1 MNMKFKIVIVI
12 ALVALAISLQPS
24 KDVTPEPVPNGPL
37 NLAAAFEGKDAAQ
50 DAAIVAAMSSEIADV
65 IEWDGMQAQPL
76 LDTGFALD
84 QMRTK
89 TREFMCRGESLGE
102 KHPVLCERVSDYLTA
117 ELGNDGGVVSDQ
129 QRAAWVSAYREIAR
143 AARATIR

>member
-1 MNMKFKIVIVI
+1 MKYRIVIAV
-12 ALVALAISLQPS
+12 ALVALAWSLQPS
-24 KDVTPEPVPNGPL
+24 KDVKPPVPDGPL
-37 NLAAAFEGKDAAQ
+37 DLTACFEGGDAAQ
-50 DAAIVAAMSSEIADV
+50 DAAIVAAMASEIADV
-65 IEWDGMQAQPL
+65 IEWDGMQEQPL

-102 KHPVLCERVSDYLTA
+102 KHPLLCERVSEYLTD

-129 QRAAWVSAYREIAR
+129 QRAAWVSCYREIAR
-143 AARATIR
+143 AARATIQ